1 VCERLLA
8 AVCVYVGA
16 TALASESIRLEN
28 LLHAGGTRLRFY
40 PRGDRSHPRL
50 CRGARAGEAYSDV
63 APAHVHDPDTMI
75 MRQIAEQASLI
86 RWDDERA
93 RYVLTVTGRRR
104 IIARR
109 RTGVILR
116 FPVRGDENKKGSFR
130 NAFPADFSRW

>member
-1 VCERLLA
+1 MTVSSETKLIE
-8 AVCVYVGA
+8 
-16 TALASESIRLEN
+16 ALKKV
-28 LLHAGGTRLRFY
+28 
-40 PRGDRSHPRL
+40 
-50 CRGARAGEAYSDV
+50 EAYGNV
-63 APAHVHDPDTMI
+63 APAHVHDPTTMI

-109 RTGVILR
+109 HTGVILR
-116 FPVRGDENKKGSFR
+116 FPVRGDENKKGAFR

>member
-1 VCERLLA
+1 MCERLLA

-75 MRQIAEQASLI
+75 MRQIAEQASQSACDI
-86 RWDDERA
+86 YRDFM
-93 RYVLTVTGRRR
+93 
-104 IIARR
+104 R
-109 RTGVILR
+109 RTLATTCP
-116 FPVRGDENKKGSFR
+116 PVALKEQTNTTGSTR
-130 NAFPADFSRW
+130 YLA